1 MKLVLNTQ
9 SFTYYINVIVEFS
22 SHLSDWQILT
32 MFSVHCARSVMVTYW
47 YIQGIRRSVV
57 KQLPPQ
63 PPWAYYSEIPGD
75 IRVRIRKEG
84 KESIIVLCA
93 VRRATTGS

>member
-1 MKLVLNTQ
+1 MNTQ
-9 SFTYYINVIVEFS
+9 SFTYYSNVIVEFS
-22 SHLSDWQILT
+22 SHLSDEQFLT
-32 MFSVHCARSVMVTYW
+32 MFPVHCVRSVMVTYC
-47 YIQGIRRSVV
+47 YIQGIRRSVMN
-57 KQLPPQ
+57 QLTPQ

-93 VRRATTGS
+93 RFCCQRSDNWV